1 MSEKKYRTAVGYV
14 RVSSTGQEKLGTS
27 LESQKRSIQDFCI
40 NNDIVLLHIY
50 EETSSGKDFK
60 RPQYEKAVQY
70 LKQNK
75 EDIDLFLTKNI
86 DRFSRNV
93 AGGIIEIEEIKQL
106 GIEVNFIDEWV
117 DSDTLEG
124 KLLRNVKLS
133 FAEYERLCIVTRT
146 RLGEKTAMR
155 NGRYIKTP
163 PMGYSRGGIYNGK
176 KTIIPNEKAP
186 LIKQL
191 FEEYATGLYSQKE
204 LIQRFKPKGLN
215 LSKSNLSV
223 LLDNI
228 LYAGFIDLKKH
239 KIEPFTLIKGVHKP
253 IISEE
258 LFYKVQKIKT
268 GRNRMVKKVRPKNE
282 KFPLSAFM
290 LCSCCGKPMYGATS
304 NNGKNK
310 KIRRYYDYYGCKNRC
325 KNQSFDAK
333 LVHSEFQKELS
344 AIKPSKGIVAL
355 FKQIV
360 TQQIKEALDSQKT
373 LANNLSKKIST
384 IEQEQLTLTEK
395 YIQGK
400 IDDDIYEKLNSN
412 KRREIGDMKVKI
424 KELEFFYREN
434 METYLDFGLSILENL
449 DKFYENAPI
458 KIKMQL
464 LGSYFSDKLIFE
476 GKKFRTLPFMDSIL
490 LICRYNR
497 LLQRNTKR
505 KGIDFSTNSCLVVAA
520 EGFEPSLTE
529 PKSVVLSVKL
539 CGRCGAN
546 LALLYQI

>member
-1 MSEKKYRTAVGYV
+1 M
-14 RVSSTGQEKLGTS
+14 
-27 LESQKRSIQDFCI
+27 
-40 NNDIVLLHIY
+40 HIY

-228 LYAGFIDLKKH
+228 LYAGFIDLK
-239 KIEPFTLIKGVHKP
+239 
-253 IISEE
+253 
-258 LFYKVQKIKT
+258 
-268 GRNRMVKKVRPKNE
+268 
-282 KFPLSAFM
+282 
-290 LCSCCGKPMYGATS
+290 
-304 NNGKNK
+304 
-310 KIRRYYDYYGCKNRC
+310 
-325 KNQSFDAK
+325 
-333 LVHSEFQKELS
+333 
-344 AIKPSKGIVAL
+344 
-355 FKQIV
+355 
-360 TQQIKEALDSQKT
+360 
-373 LANNLSKKIST
+373 
-384 IEQEQLTLTEK
+384 
-395 YIQGK
+395 
-400 IDDDIYEKLNSN
+400 
-412 KRREIGDMKVKI
+412 
-424 KELEFFYREN
+424 
-434 METYLDFGLSILENL
+434 
-449 DKFYENAPI
+449 
-458 KIKMQL
+458 
-464 LGSYFSDKLIFE
+464 
-476 GKKFRTLPFMDSIL
+476 
-490 LICRYNR
+490 
-497 LLQRNTKR
+497 NTK
-505 KGIDFSTNSCLVVAA
+505 
-520 EGFEPSLTE
+520 
-529 PKSVVLSVKL
+529 
-539 CGRCGAN
+539 
-546 LALLYQI
+546 